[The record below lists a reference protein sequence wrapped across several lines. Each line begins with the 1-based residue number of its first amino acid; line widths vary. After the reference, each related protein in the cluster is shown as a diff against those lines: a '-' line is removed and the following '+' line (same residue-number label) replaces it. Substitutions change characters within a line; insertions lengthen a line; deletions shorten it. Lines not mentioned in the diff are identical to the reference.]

1 MAEIKCVH
9 TSDTL
14 MRGMNPHLIASAGL
28 FVVSEL
34 LPYLPCKENSVIQIG
49 VRGLHLAK
57 LVPDDVFESFKKA
70 SQANSTQQ
78 ASSSSSSSLS
88 SAAANTPVHINNTI
102 QLKPGG
108 RVRITIDVNQ
118 NHEKLD

>member
-70 SQANSTQQ
+70 SQANSTQHHHHSLLLQ
-78 ASSSSSSSLS
+78 RIHLFTSTTPSSSSPEAECAL
-88 SAAANTPVHINNTI
+88 P
-102 QLKPGG
+102 
-108 RVRITIDVNQ
+108 
-118 NHEKLD
+118 